1 MKSHD
6 HDACLAASLAGS
18 AGLTPLRRR
27 VLEIVA
33 ASHRPLGAYEILR
46 NLASDA
52 PPTVYRA
59 LAHLQKSG
67 LVHRIDSLSAYVACF
82 AQTGRPHKSHFLLCR
97 QCGQA
102 QEIRGEALSRTI
114 AQAAA
119 RQAFAVEGETVEIAG
134 LCAACRERESA
145 ATHDRIA
152 PRRARQT

>member
-1 MKSHD
+1 MKRHD
-6 HDACLAASLAGS
+6 HGACLAASLAGS
-18 AGLTPLRRR
+18 EGLTPLRRR

-33 ASHRPLGAYEILR
+33 ASHRPLGAYEILKS
-46 NLASDA
+46 LASDA

-82 AQTGRPHKSHFLLCR
+82 ARTGRPHKSHFLLCR

-102 QEIRGEALSRTI
+102 HEIRSEPLSSAI
-114 AQAAA
+114 AQAAV
-119 RQAFAVEGETVEIAG
+119 RQGFAVERETVEIAG
-134 LCAACRERESA
+134 LCAACQEGESA

-152 PRRARQT
+152 PRRARQA

>member
-6 HDACLAASLAGS
+6 HGACLAASLAGS
-18 AGLTPLRRR
+18 ESLTPLRRR

-33 ASHRPLGAYEILR
+33 ASHCPLGAYEILKS
-46 NLASDA
+46 LASDA

-67 LVHRIDSLSAYVACF
+67 LVHRIDSRNAYIACF

-102 QEIRGEALSRTI
+102 HEIRSETLSRDI

-119 RQAFAVEGETVEIAG
+119 RMAFAVERETVEIAG
-134 LCAACRERESA
+134 LCAACKGSESA
-145 ATHDRIA
+145 APHDRIA
-152 PRRARQT
+152 PRRARQA